1 MSVTDL
7 IHGRD
12 SILTLTFFFFFYLVD
27 SAHSDP
33 TATTYFAAGQP
44 MSEKATG
51 RGL

>member
-7 IHGRD
+7 IHDRD
-12 SILTLTFFFFFYLVD
+12 SILTLTFFFYLVD

-44 MSEKATG
+44 MSAKATG